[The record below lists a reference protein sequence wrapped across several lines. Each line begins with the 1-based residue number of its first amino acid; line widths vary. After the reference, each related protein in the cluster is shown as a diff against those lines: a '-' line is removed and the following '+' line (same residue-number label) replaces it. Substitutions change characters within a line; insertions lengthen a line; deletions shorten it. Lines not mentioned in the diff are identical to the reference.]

1 MEFIYRGSVC
11 SDLEMIKK
19 FIDEILN
26 KLHKTLDD
34 KDVLF
39 DIRLILNELVING
52 VLHGNLGVC
61 TKCVNLRLEIKDKKI
76 RIEVV
81 DEGDGI
87 DFDIKS
93 YDPKLLKCGG
103 RGLVLVKGLSDEL
116 YIEKNRIVAIKEIE

>member
-52 VLHGNLGVC
+52 VLHGNEGVC
-61 TKCVNLRLEIKDKKI
+61 KKCVKLRLEIKNKKI
-76 RIEVV
+76 MIEVR
-81 DEGDGI
+81 DEGRGI
-87 DFDIKS
+87 NFDFKT
-93 YDPKLLKCGG
+93 YNPEQLNCGG

-116 YIEKNRIVAIKEIE
+116 YIDRNRILAIKELN